1 MSDDAGLVFETELDA
16 PPEKVWRALSIPEYR
31 DRWLDRPADVDIA
44 VVNANDNSLLTLSW
58 TERDETSFVTIE
70 LTPRENGG
78 TGFRLT
84 HAPPAANSN
93 APAMLLQLA
102 A

>member
-1 MSDDAGLVFETELDA
+1 MTEDADLVFEAELEA

-58 TERDETSFVTIE
+58 TERNQTSVVTIE
-70 LTPRENGG
+70 LTPLDNGG

-93 APAMLLQLA
+93 APVARLALA